1 MEPSDPPF
9 LTFYKKLFDN
19 IPSTK
24 GNDIEALHEAN
35 ECDDQFEHELPLI
48 DLSCLNQDGFRSEEC
63 KREIAEAA
71 QQWGFFQVVNHGVSS
86 EILENMRCEQV
97 KAFKKP
103 FQEKVNGIREFDF
116 LAGNYRWGTP
126 SATCLRQLA
135 WSEAFHVPLTHISTM
150 GGDTSFS
157 TTMKQYTKIV
167 SNLAEKLAEI
177 LAEKLGQ
184 KPGFFKENCV
194 PSTCYIRMSRYP
206 FCPISP
212 QVFGLVPHTD
222 SDFLTILHQDHVGG
236 LELLRN
242 GKWIA
247 VNPKQGTL
255 LVMIGDL
262 FQAWSNDVYKSVE
275 HRVVANKHFERHSV
289 AYFLC
294 PSYETVIESCGGSST
309 YRRFSFGEFR
319 EQVQEDV
326 KRFGHKVG
334 LPRFVL

>member
-1 MEPSDPPF
+1 MDFRAYGGTEILNIKAKKMEPSDPPF

-262 FQAWSNDVYKSVE
+262 FQV
-275 HRVVANKHFERHSV
+275 
-289 AYFLC
+289 
-294 PSYETVIESCGGSST
+294 
-309 YRRFSFGEFR
+309 
-319 EQVQEDV
+319 
-326 KRFGHKVG
+326 
-334 LPRFVL
+334 